1 METKSFIKKKF
12 DRNEEKYLF
21 NPNRNSFPNN
31 CSVVTLFCKINLW
44 HWRYIYFDEYEGS
57 IQNYAR
63 KRSVFNSDIN
73 PLFNIS
79 PEIDIRD
86 LIPYLIHGIPTPEI
100 YGMSIHLAFNICLT
114 YEENEV
120 NQTIATIGVPDEIKE
135 KMINESQ
142 YFYNISG
149 IMLSEISFMDFNNE
163 EEMEKYIKSKKYGQ
177 SEETPPICFG
187 ISFSEDRD
195 NHKYDYKLHYFEND
209 NNGDQNVP
217 NSPYLKDP
225 FQTVPDFGSYNKY
238 QYNGYTYI
246 MKIITDYIYNQEI
259 DNETKIKFRN
269 SPNEI

>member
-1 METKSFIKKKF
+1 
-12 DRNEEKYLF
+12 
-21 NPNRNSFPNN
+21 
-31 CSVVTLFCKINLW
+31 
-44 HWRYIYFDEYEGS
+44 
-57 IQNYAR
+57 
-63 KRSVFNSDIN
+63 
-73 PLFNIS
+73 
-79 PEIDIRD
+79 
-86 LIPYLIHGIPTPEI
+86 
-100 YGMSIHLAFNICLT
+100 MSIHLAFNICLT

-209 NNGDQNVP
+209 NHGDQNVP

-225 FQTVPDFGSYNKY
+225 FQTVPDFSSYNKY